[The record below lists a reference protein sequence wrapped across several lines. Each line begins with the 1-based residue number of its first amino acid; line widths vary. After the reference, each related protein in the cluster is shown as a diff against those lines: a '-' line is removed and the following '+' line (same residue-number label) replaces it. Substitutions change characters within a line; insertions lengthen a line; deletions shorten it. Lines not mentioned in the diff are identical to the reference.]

1 MNDETRTLASEI
13 ISEIEDEKREI
24 IRRLEYLEPDLDKAL
39 FVLESAQ
46 ETLEYM
52 KEPESLNDAFVQF
65 ANSKNAL
72 TNTSIVFDY
81 LIKIQDDIRDVID
94 THFKKLREQPKN
106 NQANQRKRISEM
118 LDQITD
124 EEALN
129 IIWDFVRVP
138 YFRENGEKA
147 NGLQESEP
155 PKPVQ
160 FVVKIKES

>member
-1 MNDETRTLASEI
+1 
-13 ISEIEDEKREI
+13 
-24 IRRLEYLEPDLDKAL
+24 
-39 FVLESAQ
+39 
-46 ETLEYM
+46 
-52 KEPESLNDAFVQF
+52 
-65 ANSKNAL
+65 
-72 TNTSIVFDY
+72 
-81 LIKIQDDIRDVID
+81 
-94 THFKKLREQPKN
+94 
-106 NQANQRKRISEM
+106 M

-129 IIWDFVRVP
+129 IIRDFVRVP